1 MMAVVALG
9 LFASA
14 CKNEA
19 TVPPTPNA
27 TAVPGAEQATSP
39 AGAAGVEHY
48 ICPNGHVG
56 SGGDAQGNCRQCNAA
71 LVHNQ
76 AFHAND
82 PGANPQ
88 PNIQSPMNTDK
99 NAIVP
104 PSNSASPAQN
114 AAGVWHYTCAN
125 GCAGGAGASGNCP
138 SCGGALVHNQAYH
151 N

>member
-1 MMAVVALG
+1 MTIVALG
-9 LFASA
+9 LYASA

-19 TVPPTPNA
+19 AGPPTPGA
-27 TAVPGAEQATSP
+27 DVVPGAEQAPNP
-39 AGAAGVEHY
+39 ASAAAVEHY

-56 SGGDAQGNCRQCNAA
+56 SGGEAQGNCSQCNAV

-82 PGANPQ
+82 PGNNPQ
-88 PNIQSPMNTDK
+88 PNIQSPFNNSD

-104 PSNSASPAQN
+104 PANNTSPAQN
-114 AAGVWHYTCAN
+114 AAGIWHYTCAN
-125 GCAGGAGASGNCP
+125 GCAGGAGASGNCA
-138 SCGGALVHNQAYH
+138 SCGNALVHNQAYH